1 MKIKLE
7 YKENNQKEFVVL
19 ITEFE
24 GTLTEWN
31 KITSKTYLLKKK

>member
-24 GTLTEWN
+24 GNLTEWN